1 MNINM
6 RIMTTM
12 TNDNTIHEA
21 VRNHYAALA
30 EGGSCCDD
38 SCCAP
43 SAGASPTI
51 DVSLDSLYGNLYT
64 ADTSWLPQEVTGL
77 SLGCGDPITL
87 AGLQPGQTVLDL
99 GSGGGI
105 DCFMAARQVG
115 PGGHV
120 IGVDM
125 TPAMLA
131 KAERNKARVGLDN
144 IEFRQGFIEA
154 LPVADGSVDV
164 ILSNCVINLSP
175 DKPAV
180 FREAYRVLRPG
191 GRLVVELLDQERVD
205 RADSTWWF
213 SDDKGLWGDRP
224 FLNLGERRWD
234 ADARASIERY
244 TTIDLATGGL
254 SEIVLCDQT
263 YAAGEMIA
271 LMQAAGFGS
280 VSAHARWAGLPLYDA
295 EEWVVYVA
303 STPVIAAD
311 LV

>member
-1 MNINM
+1 
-6 RIMTTM
+6 M
-12 TNDNTIHEA
+12 TNDTTIREA

-30 EGGSCCDD
+30 EGGNCCDD
-38 SCCAP
+38 GCCAP
-43 SAGASPTI
+43 SVEASPAI

-191 GRLVVELLDQERVD
+191 GRLAASDMMTIGLFSPEE
-205 RADSTWWF
+205 RADLSAWAGCV
-213 SDDKGLWGDRP
+213 SGAEDV
-224 FLNLGERRWD
+224 
-234 ADARASIERY
+234 ADYVEAMR
-244 TTIDLATGGL
+244 
-254 SEIVLCDQT
+254 
-263 YAAGEMIA
+263 
-271 LMQAAGFGS
+271 AAGFEDIS
-280 VSAHARWAGLPLYDA
+280 VVDKAAPA
-295 EEWVVYVA
+295 EELAGQLPETGPARLFSARVTAVRR
-303 STPVIAAD
+303 
-311 LV
+311 